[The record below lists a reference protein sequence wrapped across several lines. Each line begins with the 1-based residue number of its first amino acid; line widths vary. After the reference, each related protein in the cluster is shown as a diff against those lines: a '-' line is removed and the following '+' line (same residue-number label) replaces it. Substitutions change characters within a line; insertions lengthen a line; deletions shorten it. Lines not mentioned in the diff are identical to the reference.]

1 MEGQQYAMKVQR
13 PGLNR
18 ALAMDVVIL
27 KGIARFARLLVKR
40 FMVSTVDPVELV
52 NEWAKT
58 LWDELDYKKD
68 EFFSS
73 FTYSNLY

>member
-1 MEGQQYAMKVQR
+1 MEGRFYAMKVQR

-27 KGIARFARLLVKR
+27 KGIARFSRLLVKH
-40 FMVSTVDPVELV
+40 FMVSSIDPVELV
-52 NEWAKT
+52 NDWAKT

-68 EFFSS
+68 SIGI
-73 FTYSNLY
+73 